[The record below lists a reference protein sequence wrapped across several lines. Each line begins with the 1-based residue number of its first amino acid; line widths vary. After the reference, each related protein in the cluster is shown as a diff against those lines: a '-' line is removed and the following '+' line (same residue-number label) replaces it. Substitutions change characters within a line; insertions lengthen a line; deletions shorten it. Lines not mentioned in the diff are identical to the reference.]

1 MREVSEASFQK
12 FCVLYAHH
20 FDLSRAETYDALP
33 EKLRLHLKELPYRTI
48 VKPLVC
54 QDRCSGLS
62 WEFLSRRYS
71 LPIRTIR
78 DLAGCCS

>member
-1 MREVSEASFQK
+1 MSEASFQK

-20 FDLSRAETYDALP
+20 FDLSDAETFEAMP
-33 EKLRLHLKELPYRTI
+33 EKLRAHLRGLPYRMI
-48 VKPLVC
+48 VKPLIC
-54 QDRCSGLS
+54 QDRCSDLS
-62 WEFLSRRYS
+62 WEFLSKRYN